1 MTVYSFPSLRTDGQ
15 TLILGLG
22 ETGLASALW
31 CAQHGAALRVVDT
44 RAAPGGLAA
53 LQAELDPTKVNYRLG
68 PDALTPDALV
78 DVHTIVISPGLSPEQ
93 QPVQGFLQQ
102 ALAAGIEVIG
112 EIELFARALADMAD
126 AGYRPQL
133 AAITGTNGKTTVTA
147 MLRQLIQASGRTA
160 TAAGNI
166 SPAALSA
173 LRLALQDQQLPD
185 VWVVELSSFQLMT
198 TFSLKPDAAVVL
210 NLTQDHL
217 DWHGSFQAYAAAKAR
232 LLEMADV
239 AVVNRDDAAV
249 LAMVAGLESTQVRS
263 FGQDQPYFEGDLG
276 LDSSQDMVWLLA
288 AEAVDFD
295 VPEAPRKRAKS
306 LELATRQAGRRSRLM
321 PADVLRVRGRH
332 NVLNALAAL
341 TLGRV
346 LHLGWA
352 SMLPAM
358 RDYAGEAHRTE
369 FVRSIA
375 GVDFV
380 NDSKGTN
387 VGATVA
393 ALQGAE
399 QPVVLIAGGLA
410 KGQDFSSLALAVHAH
425 ARAVVLIG
433 QDAAVLATALENG
446 QIPVLRATT
455 LGNAVEQAFAQACP
469 GDMVLLSPACASM
482 DMFDSYVHRGVCFV
496 DEVQELALNRGEV
509 A

>member
-53 LQAELDPTKVNYRLG
+53 LQAALDPARVDYRLG
-68 PDALTPDALV
+68 PDALTPDALQ

-93 QPVQGFLQQ
+93 QPVQGFLKQ

-112 EIELFARALADMAD
+112 EIELFARALADMAN
-126 AGYRPQL
+126 AGYTPQL

-147 MLRQLIQASGRTA
+147 MLRQLVEASGRTA
-160 TAAGNI
+160 VAAGNI
-166 SPAALSA
+166 SPAALAA
-173 LRLALQDQQLPD
+173 LRQALLEQQLPD
-185 VWVVELSSFQLMT
+185 VWVLELSSFQLVT
-198 TFSLKPDAAVVL
+198 TASLKPDAAVVL
-210 NLTQDHL
+210 NVTQDHL
-217 DWHGSFQAYAAAKAR
+217 DWHGSFEAYSAAKAR
-232 LLEMADV
+232 LLQMADV
-239 AVVNRDDAAV
+239 AVVNRDDATV
-249 LAMVAGLESTQVRS
+249 LAMVDGLDNTQVRS
-263 FGQDQPYFEGDLG
+263 FGQDQPCFQGDLG
-276 LDSSQDMVWLLA
+276 LDNSQDMVWLLA

-295 VPEAPRKRAKS
+295 VPEAPRKRGKP
-306 LELATRQAGRRSRLM
+306 LAPARRDVGRLSRLM

-341 TLGRV
+341 TLGRA
-346 LHLGWA
+346 LDLGWA
-352 SMLPAM
+352 TMLPAL
-358 RDYAGEAHRTE
+358 RDYAGEPHRTE

-410 KGQDFSSLALAVHAH
+410 KGQDFGPLAIAVQAH

-433 QDAAVLATALENG
+433 QDAAVLAAALKDS
-446 QIPVLRATT
+446 QVPVLLAAT
-455 LGNAVEQAFAQACP
+455 LGAAVAQAFSQASP

-482 DMFDSYVHRGVCFV
+482 DMFDSYVHRGICYV
-496 DEVQELALNRGEV
+496 DEVQELALNHGEV